1 MSHHYLFKTL
11 SFSLIECVKQ
21 LRGEVGLSGQN
32 LEINKSQKQEK
43 EKKKR
48 GIVHGNGGLMSATAC
63 VLIETES

>member
-1 MSHHYLFKTL
+1 
-11 SFSLIECVKQ
+11 LIECVKQ